1 MLADLAPKLIISS
14 EVPRLQLVCLPVLV
28 VDGAVM
34 ALITAYQTAAAAA
47 HGLPMHSTLR
57 HNMTH
62 SVRGACDSCL
72 GHAYPGVHLH
82 SCWQSLHIAVKTRVS
97 AEACHTFLSTCDM
110 ILFVLCMSS
119 LLGTLRIWSL
129 LCCVESEGKLKS
141 LLGAGTV
148 FISGSRSFCSLK
160 KALWTLY
167 MHRLCKCKQSVRR
180 TFAKTQM

>member
-1 MLADLAPKLIISS
+1 
-14 EVPRLQLVCLPVLV
+14 
-28 VDGAVM
+28 
-34 ALITAYQTAAAAA
+34 
-47 HGLPMHSTLR
+47 MHSAFR
-57 HNMTH
+57 HNMIH

-72 GHAYPGVHLH
+72 GHAHPGVHLH
-82 SCWQSLHIAVKTRVS
+82 NCWQSLHIAVKTRVS

-129 LCCVESEGKLKS
+129 LCCVGREGKLKS

-180 TFAKTQM
+180 TFAKARCDVQAGAVPSRLQCAKVVWQDKAK